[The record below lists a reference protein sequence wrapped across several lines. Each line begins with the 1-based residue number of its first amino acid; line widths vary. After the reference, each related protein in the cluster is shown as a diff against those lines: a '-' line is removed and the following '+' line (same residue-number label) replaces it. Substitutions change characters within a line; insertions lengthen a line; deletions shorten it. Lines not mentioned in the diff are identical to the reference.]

1 MLQEAQSALEGGAA
15 SSWMAGEHM
24 PGPVPRWVPGDRLPQ
39 FGGRQPTNPVDEP
52 GARKHPPKV
61 IQPLHSPRQL
71 RALDPE
77 VTWLSSGHLGRRM
90 SWDHCSISS
99 PFFAVHTLSLPAK
112 RQLGGPH
119 CRDSLPPPLALTQPP
134 VLRSSLPCVPEI
146 AVAYTPRHAHYCPSS
161 ISETESYA

>member
-1 MLQEAQSALEGGAA
+1 MLQEAQSALEGWAA

-39 FGGRQPTNPVDEP
+39 FGDRQPTNPVDEP

-90 SWDHCSISS
+90 SWDHCNISS
-99 PFFAVHTLSLPAK
+99 PFLQSTL
-112 RQLGGPH
+112 
-119 CRDSLPPPLALTQPP
+119 
-134 VLRSSLPCVPEI
+134 
-146 AVAYTPRHAHYCPSS
+146 
-161 ISETESYA
+161 